1 MTAFAPE
8 LAMSKMHRTVKEI
21 KGARKERDR
30 GRRRKARTSG
40 AGWSSRD
47 SLSLSAEEK
56 YVPLRNGSKAPRVC
70 FTTSYQRRGRWDTE
84 EDQRCRERVK
94 YIVPLIGW
102 RFWPHVPSNFLMLM
116 TI

>member
-70 FTTSYQRRGRWDTE
+70 FTTSYQYEKDGTPRKTRDVERG
-84 EDQRCRERVK
+84 
-94 YIVPLIGW
+94 
-102 RFWPHVPSNFLMLM
+102 SNILYL
-116 TI
+116 